1 LLKGLKAQ
9 RRVDA
14 TSKASGISCI
24 KKVKMGKKNT
34 VKMTQE
40 GYDALKS
47 EFEELVN
54 VKRPATVDRLANARS
69 MGDLSEN
76 SDYHS
81 AKEALEFL
89 DGRISE
95 LEVVLANAQVM
106 SGGGADGEVGMGAK
120 VTVKTNGSTHTF
132 HIVGEWEADPKEK
145 KISHESPL
153 GQALVGKRV
162 GEQVEVQAPAGKVQY
177 TIVSV
182 E

>member
-1 LLKGLKAQ
+1 
-9 RRVDA
+9 
-14 TSKASGISCI
+14 
-24 KKVKMGKKNT
+24 MGKKDKI
-34 VKMTQE
+34 KMTQY
-40 GYDALKS
+40 GYD
-47 EFEELVN
+47 ELN
-54 VKRPATVDRLANARS
+54 TELEHLTQVKRPATVERLANARS

-89 DGRISE
+89 DGRIAE
-95 LEVVLANAQVM
+95 LEQVLANAQVVKTD
-106 SGGGADGEVGMGAK
+106 SSKGEVGMGAK
-120 VTVKTNGSTHTF
+120 VTVKTNGSAHTF

-153 GQALVGKRV
+153 GRALVGKKV
-162 GEQVEVQAPAGKVQY
+162 GEKVDVQAPAGKVQY

>member
-1 LLKGLKAQ
+1 M
-9 RRVDA
+9 R
-14 TSKASGISCI
+14 
-24 KKVKMGKKNT
+24 KKNT
-34 VKMTQE
+34 VKMTQT
-40 GYDALKS
+40 GYDSLKK
-47 EFEELVN
+47 ELDELVN

-89 DGRISE
+89 DGRIAE
-95 LEVVLANAQVM
+95 LEQVLAYAQVVKPD
-106 SGGGADGEVGMGAK
+106 SSKGKVEMGAK

-153 GQALVGKRV
+153 GRALVGKRI
-162 GEQVEVQAPAGKVQY
+162 GEKVDVQAPAGKVQY
-177 TIVSV
+177 TIMSV

>member
-1 LLKGLKAQ
+1 
-9 RRVDA
+9 
-14 TSKASGISCI
+14 
-24 KKVKMGKKNT
+24 MGKKNT
-34 VKMTQE
+34 VKMTQA
-40 GYDALKS
+40 GYDSLKT
-47 EFEELVN
+47 EFDQLVN

-89 DGRISE
+89 DGRIAE
-95 LEVVLANAQVM
+95 LEQVLANAQVAKD
-106 SGGGADGEVGMGAK
+106 GDTAKGEVGMGAK
-120 VTVKTNGSTHTF
+120 VRVKVNNSEHTF

-153 GQALVGKRV
+153 GRALVGKKV
-162 GEQVEVQAPAGKVQY
+162 GEKVDVQAPAGKVQY

>member
-1 LLKGLKAQ
+1 
-9 RRVDA
+9 
-14 TSKASGISCI
+14 
-24 KKVKMGKKNT
+24 MGKKNT
-34 VKMTQE
+34 VKMTQT
-40 GYDALKS
+40 GYDSLKT
-47 EFEELVN
+47 ELDELVN

-89 DGRISE
+89 DGRIAE
-95 LEVVLANAQVM
+95 LEQVLAYAQVVKTD
-106 SGGGADGEVGMGAK
+106 SSKGEVGMGAK
-120 VTVKTNGSTHTF
+120 VTVKTNGRAHTF

-153 GQALVGKRV
+153 GRALVGKRI
-162 GEQVEVQAPAGKVQY
+162 GEKVDVQAPAGKVQY
-177 TIVSV
+177 TIMSV